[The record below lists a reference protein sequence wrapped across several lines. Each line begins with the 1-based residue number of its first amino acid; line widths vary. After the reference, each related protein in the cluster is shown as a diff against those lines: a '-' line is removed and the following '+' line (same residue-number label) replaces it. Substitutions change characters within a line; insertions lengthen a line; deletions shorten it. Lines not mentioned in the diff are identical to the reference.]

1 MAVVAPV
8 VGPPDAG
15 ATRSAALSV
24 EPGALDPGHGRWS
37 KLPLAPMESRSG
49 AAATA
54 WTGQELLAWGGA
66 TCRPSRPYHPTCQVL
81 GDGAAYD
88 PARHRWRSLPPA
100 PISPRE
106 GGASVWT
113 GHQLIVWGGL
123 DEPTTARIHAVADGA
138 AYDPAT
144 NTWSLLPPAPLSARA
159 ATVTAWTGNR
169 MIVLG
174 GWATGADDL
183 RSEVLGQ
190 YTDGAAYDPSTRT
203 WTPIPALIDPAG
215 RQLTLESAVAT
226 GHGLLA
232 WAQWQVGSGKA
243 ASTGSELF
251 SYDPR
256 TNLWTYVLP
265 TAGAL
270 DGVFRAVWTGRE
282 VFATGTCFGGCGE
295 RAVVARIYHPDTNT
309 WTVIAQYPRNSLD
322 GPMTL
327 VRHHVLT
334 FAVNDSGPGNHGYTA
349 VAATYDLATDTWQPL
364 PDPPPFHCQDN
375 APGPASV
382 GKTVLVLLPAPRP
395 DGRGA
400 RHDGVALTLP

>member
-1 MAVVAPV
+1 VAVVALLIGTPGERAAASASVSPV
-8 VGPPDAG
+8 
-15 ATRSAALSV
+15 
-24 EPGALDPGHGRWS
+24 PGAVEPGHGRWS
-37 KLPLAPMESRSG
+37 RLPLAPLQARAC

-54 WTGQELLAWGGA
+54 WTGRELLVWGGI
-66 TCRPSRPYHPTCQVL
+66 SDRPYYPVDKVY

-100 PISPRE
+100 PISPRA
-106 GGASVWT
+106 GGASAWT
-113 GHQLIVWGGL
+113 GRQLIVWGGL
-123 DEPTTARIHAVADGA
+123 DEPPTDRIHAAADGA

-144 NTWSLLPPAPLSARA
+144 DTWSVLPPAPLSARA
-159 ATVTAWTGNR
+159 APVTAWTGTR

-174 GWATGADDL
+174 GWSTAANGL
-183 RSEVLGQ
+183 SGEVLGQ
-190 YTDGAAYDPSTRT
+190 YTDGAAYDPAART
-203 WTPIPALIDPAG
+203 WTPIPPLIDPAG
-215 RQLTLESAVAT
+215 RQLTLQRAVAT
-226 GHGLLA
+226 DHGLLA

-265 TAGAL
+265 TTGAL
-270 DGVFRAVWTGRE
+270 DDVTGAVWTGRE

-295 RAVVARIYHPDTNT
+295 QAVVARIYHPDSNT
-309 WTVIAQYPRNSLD
+309 WAVIPQYPRNSLD
-322 GPMTL
+322 GPMRL
-327 VRHHVLT
+327 VGHHVLT
-334 FAVNDSGPGNHGYTA
+334 FAVNDSGPGSLRYTA
-349 VAATYDLATDTWQPL
+349 AAAAYDLATDTWQPV

-375 APGPASV
+375 APGPALV
-382 GKTVLVLLPAPRP
+382 GRTVLYYCPHPV